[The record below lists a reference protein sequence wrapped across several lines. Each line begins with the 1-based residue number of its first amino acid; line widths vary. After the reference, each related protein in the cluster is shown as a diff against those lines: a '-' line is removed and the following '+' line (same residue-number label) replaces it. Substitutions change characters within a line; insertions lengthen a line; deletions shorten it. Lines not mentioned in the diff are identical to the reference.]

1 MTEWTKK
8 SVELATATSYLD
20 DIAGVYPVSFEFADR
35 KLEYSENALKKVY
48 DSKDPVKL
56 IQALLRYDKF
66 PINNYMVPF
75 FRKNPSAIAK
85 NPKTANKI
93 ANYIYTIG
101 FPKLVRKLKKA
112 PEPSKRMGGMFKAW
126 IKSGA
131 LGRKFVRTA
140 DDFLADNSDKILV
153 GTDATLK
160 KFASDY
166 LGYTGKRGLDVIAM
180 VGGNIIVGE
189 AKYIGDF
196 GGSQNNQEF
205 IALNLC
211 HNKFSGNITG
221 RKIIPVAI
229 LDGVCYIKDT
239 KSNKNIFH
247 SNKYIMSSLVLK
259 DFFDYLDTQPKTKPN
274 TKKTVVSK
282 KN

>member
-112 PEPSKRMGGMFKAW
+112 PEPSKP
-126 IKSGA
+126 
-131 LGRKFVRTA
+131 
-140 DDFLADNSDKILV
+140 
-153 GTDATLK
+153 
-160 KFASDY
+160 SDY
-166 LGYTGKRGLDVIAM
+166 LGYTGKRGLDIIAM

-205 IALNLC
+205 VALNLC

-229 LDGVCYIKDT
+229 LDGVCYIKGT

-259 DFFDYLDTQPKTKPN
+259 DFFDYLDTQPKPKSN